1 MSLEIVKKTYL
12 RILPVQI
19 LSLLIPAIN
28 VMIDSVITGKYIGTE
43 ALASIGLFVP
53 ISTLIGITYVIVV
66 GTQILCGRAIGS
78 GDKKRV
84 VSLFSTCMVTLGTF
98 SLVLS
103 IICNVFSNPLA
114 MLLGAVGENVRLT
127 SSYVTGYSYG
137 IIGQVLAGMLTFFL
151 PLNND
156 KNRSYLSIAT
166 MVTTNIALDVLF
178 VTVWSMGT
186 FGMGLA
192 TSISY
197 LASFAILLT
206 GFFDRK
212 KTMYFDVKEL
222 DFRMLPE
229 AIPLGLP
236 SLMFTAGCTLKAY
249 IMNLSMMKTIGTD
262 AVAVINVQN
271 SVISIVGSVP
281 QGCAAAFSALA
292 AISYGEE
299 DREGFVAAFR
309 YATKVGLVLSAVLT
323 FLIMASA
330 DFMPLLFFQ
339 SGDPAC
345 AIAKRMFIIFPSF
358 LIFNVIFNIFLRC
371 YQSQGKMHF
380 VNIASFVESLIMG
393 IIIVIGAPLIG
404 TDAAWIA
411 FPITEIILLF
421 VIFLI
426 RLKEGSWLRLDADF
440 GAAESEK
447 KEFTTISMDD
457 VVRASESIIKFCKE
471 KGMSGR
477 DSMIA
482 GLCIEEMAGNIINYG
497 FIDGK
502 KHNIDIRV
510 VIKNDLLT
518 IRIRDDCA
526 AFNPVDRM
534 DKFYPDD
541 MGKCIGIRMIGKLTK
556 DISYYNSVGINTLLL
571 KV

>member
-127 SSYVTGYSYG
+127 SSYITGYSYG

-197 LASFAILLT
+197 LSS
-206 GFFDRK
+206 
-212 KTMYFDVKEL
+212 M
-222 DFRMLPE
+222 FR
-229 AIPLGLP
+229 I
-236 SLMFTAGCTLKAY
+236 
-249 IMNLSMMKTIGTD
+249 
-262 AVAVINVQN
+262 Q
-271 SVISIVGSVP
+271 
-281 QGCAAAFSALA
+281 
-292 AISYGEE
+292 
-299 DREGFVAAFR
+299 
-309 YATKVGLVLSAVLT
+309 
-323 FLIMASA
+323 
-330 DFMPLLFFQ
+330 
-339 SGDPAC
+339 
-345 AIAKRMFIIFPSF
+345 
-358 LIFNVIFNIFLRC
+358 
-371 YQSQGKMHF
+371 
-380 VNIASFVESLIMG
+380 
-393 IIIVIGAPLIG
+393 
-404 TDAAWIA
+404 
-411 FPITEIILLF
+411 
-421 VIFLI
+421 
-426 RLKEGSWLRLDADF
+426 
-440 GAAESEK
+440 
-447 KEFTTISMDD
+447 
-457 VVRASESIIKFCKE
+457 
-471 KGMSGR
+471 
-477 DSMIA
+477 
-482 GLCIEEMAGNIINYG
+482 
-497 FIDGK
+497 
-502 KHNIDIRV
+502 
-510 VIKNDLLT
+510 
-518 IRIRDDCA
+518 
-526 AFNPVDRM
+526 
-534 DKFYPDD
+534 
-541 MGKCIGIRMIGKLTK
+541 
-556 DISYYNSVGINTLLL
+556 
-571 KV
+571 